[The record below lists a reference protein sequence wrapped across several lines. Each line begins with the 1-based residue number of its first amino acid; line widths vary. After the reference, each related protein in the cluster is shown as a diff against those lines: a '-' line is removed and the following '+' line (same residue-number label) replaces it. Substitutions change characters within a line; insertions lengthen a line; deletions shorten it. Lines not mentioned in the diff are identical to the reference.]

1 MARKEEPSAA
11 ELRRRLEAKRRR
23 ERENARRYR
32 ERRHDDA
39 DRADALRHHDADA
52 PSDKTHNFGPPYT
65 VNPEDRA
72 KPGTNGLDGGK
83 AAAAP
88 PPLYFSHD
96 GSFGQNGHA
105 NGHANGHQPELTIVR
120 RGNWLATAP
129 ALGDPEAEKL
139 EAWRTAAR
147 GVLRGQ
153 RLRLRHAQLLLE
165 AEALGLKRRTP
176 QHRDWM
182 ALAYARAIAEERA
195 RDGEPWG

>member
-1 MARKEEPSAA
+1 MTAPKREPTAA
-11 ELRRRLEAKRRR
+11 ELRAQLERKRRR
-23 ERENARRYR
+23 ERVNSRRYR

-52 PSDKTHNFGPPYT
+52 PSDKTHNFGPPYI
-65 VNPEDRA
+65 VGSEDPA
-72 KPGTNGLDGGK
+72 KQGTKDPHDGK

-88 PPLYFSHD
+88 PPLVFSHE
-96 GSFGQNGHA
+96 GSIGQNGHA
-105 NGHANGHQPELTIVR
+105 GTGNGHALAIVRVGNWLTALPRVDEPAGEIADARRCAAAGVR
-120 RGNWLATAP
+120 RGF
-129 ALGDPEAEKL
+129 
-139 EAWRTAAR
+139 
-147 GVLRGQ
+147 
-153 RLRLRHAQLLLE
+153 RLRLRHAQLLLQ